1 MRCLAIQIN
10 PHREQVGPEEAHGG
24 RIRRAA
30 RHALEKKEKSL
41 TNATERQVLLS
52 RHGGFFRF
60 FPARKRQMTLPSGSF
75 KNASRQSQG

>member
-1 MRCLAIQIN
+1 MWCLAIQIN
-10 PHREQVGPEEAHGG
+10 PHREQVGPEEAQAAAFAG
-24 RIRRAA
+24 RREACVR
-30 RHALEKKEKSL
+30 EKEKSL

-60 FPARKRQMTLPSGSF
+60 SPARKRQMTLPSGSF